1 MNNTSKYD
9 GIILDIDGT
18 IWNTTGIVA
27 MAWNRAINISGMD
40 ARKVNA
46 QDLQKEFGKTMD
58 VIAEDL
64 WPNLNKEQRDILMA
78 NCCTEETISLNENT
92 LDITYP
98 GVVDTIKKL
107 SLETNFFVVSNCQ
120 DGYIQLM
127 MEKTGLEECIKDWE
141 CFGRTGKGKAENI
154 MMLVQRNQLTS
165 PAYVGDIQGDCD
177 ACRQAG
183 VPFIWASYGFG
194 EVKSYIAKLNSF
206 SDLEEVIE
214 VPPEFSDGV

>member
-1 MNNTSKYD
+1 MNNGLKYD

-27 MAWNRAINISGMD
+27 VAWNRAIDISGFP

-46 QDLQKEFGKTMD
+46 QDLQREFGKTMD
-58 VIAEDL
+58 VIASNL
-64 WPNLNKEQRDILMA
+64 WPNLSKTEQEILLS
-78 NCCTEETISLNENT
+78 NCCSEEHIALKENT

-98 GVVDTIKKL
+98 GVVETIKEL
-107 SLETNFFVVSNCQ
+107 STVTNFFVVSNCQ

-127 MEKTGLEECIKDWE
+127 LKKTGLESFVKDFE

-154 MMLVQRNQLTS
+154 MMVVQRNQLST
-165 PAYVGDIQGDCD
+165 PLYVGDIQGDAD

-183 VPFIWASYGFG
+183 VPFAWASYGFG
-194 EVKSYIAKLNSF
+194 EVKEYAAKLNVF
-206 SDLEEVIE
+206 SDLKEV
-214 VPPEFSDGV
+214 VGF